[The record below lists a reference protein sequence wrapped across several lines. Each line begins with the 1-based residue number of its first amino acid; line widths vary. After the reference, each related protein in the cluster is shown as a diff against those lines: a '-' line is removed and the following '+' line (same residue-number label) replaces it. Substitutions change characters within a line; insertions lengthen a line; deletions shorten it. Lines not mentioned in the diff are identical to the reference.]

1 MTVVTARKTDTE
13 ITIAADSMFSYTN
26 LIATPLEIDA
36 VKLFRH
42 NGLIIG
48 ASGDSGEINQMRLFS
63 RNHKPVPAT
72 PDGVAVFIDE
82 FRSWLKKK
90 DCEAEFNSSYLIA
103 FDGKCFRTYTRTYDV
118 FEVPE
123 FAAIGTG
130 EHFAVTALHLGK
142 SAVEAVEVACTLNP
156 WCRLP
161 VSFFSMP
168 IASTSG

>member
-1 MTVVTARKTDTE
+1 MTVVATRKTDTE

-36 VKLFRH
+36 AKLFQH

-48 ASGDSGEINQMRLFS
+48 ASGDSGEMNQMRMFS
-63 RNHKPVPAT
+63 RNHKPASAT
-72 PDGVAVFIDE
+72 PDGVTEFIDE
-82 FRSWLKKK
+82 FREWLKKK
-90 DCEAEFNSSYLIA
+90 DGEAEFSASYLIA

-123 FAAIGTG
+123 FAAIGAG

-142 SAVEAVEVACTLNP
+142 SAVEAVEVACALNP

-168 IASTSG
+168 ITATSG